1 MTSHQVIYDTCCMIV
16 NIIMYWSKLYS
27 VSQSRSWA
35 SCVMFE
41 IIYYVCFAIHV
52 KHLVV

>member
-1 MTSHQVIYDTCCMIV
+1 MAV
-16 NIIMYWSKLYS
+16 NIIMYWSKLFS
-27 VSQSRSWA
+27 VSQSCSWA

-41 IIYYVCFAIHV
+41 IRYYVCFAIYV